1 VCACAGPIRFKR
13 SRTREVMTAIGAVPL
28 ERSHG
33 YCKDCRQ
40 PQFAADRLLG
50 LDGWLTPRARSMAD
64 RAGLQDAFRPA
75 QALLSAL
82 AGWSLGAETIRRY
95 CHEDAAR
102 ARAGRGERRALPE
115 RFAAAAGDREL
126 HIDAGKVNPREGY
139 RDVKVAVAACRERA
153 APATAEGY
161 EQRDLPGPSLRSV
174 VAEVEE
180 ASAFGGRC
188 AAEAARLGLSADG
201 LSVLGDGAEWIWK
214 LAALH
219 FAGAAQLLD
228 VFHGCEHLATA
239 GRAALGEG
247 PDLKRWLEEARGKLI
262 GDGYWGVAEAIA
274 GLGVDPS
281 AAARLG
287 SAAGQVL
294 NYFAGHQGRLGYAPR
309 LRRGQAIGSGLVEGT
324 IKQLVNVR
332 MKNGGA
338 RWLPERV
345 GPFVELMAMADGPE
359 WSEFWMDMAA

>member
-1 VCACAGPIRFKR
+1 
-13 SRTREVMTAIGAVPL
+13 MTAVGAVL
-28 ERSHG
+28 LGRRHG
-33 YCKDCRQ
+33 YCQACRQ
-40 PQFAADRLLG
+40 PHFAADRLLG

-64 RAGLQDAFRPA
+64 RAGLHDAFRPA
-75 QALLSAL
+75 QTLLSDL
-82 AGWSLGAETIRRY
+82 AGWSIDAETIRRY

-102 ARAGRGERRALPE
+102 ARISRGQRQALPE
-115 RFAAAAGDREL
+115 RFATAAGDREL
-126 HIDAGKVNPREGY
+126 HVDAGKVNTREGY

-161 EQRDLPGPSLRSV
+161 EQRDLPRPSIRAV

-201 LSVLGDGAEWIWK
+201 LSVLGDGAEWIWN
-214 LAALH
+214 AADKH
-219 FAGAAQLLD
+219 FAGATQLLD

-262 GDGYWGVAEAIA
+262 GDGYWGVTEAIA
-274 GLGVDPS
+274 GLGADPR

-287 SAAGQVL
+287 PAAGQVL

-324 IKQLVNVR
+324 IKQLVNMR
-332 MKNGGA
+332 LKTGGA
-338 RWLPERV
+338 RWRPERV

-359 WSEFWMDMAA
+359 WSEFWAYMAA